1 MRLLRKA
8 ILTKSDFCQSL
19 LIMSATRKKIIDILE
34 NKSAHKQQV
43 FNNTITSFNLIKEVG
58 RQLVTAVA
66 DELKEKEA
74 LNLKYED
81 LNAYECGIYFAG
93 DMLLLNMHTNVF
105 TFERGNQ
112 IWRNRYIKDDNKRA
126 YFGVVH
132 VYNFLADSFK
142 YNRQTDSGVL
152 LCRLFINAEGHFF
165 AEGHRNLVRPVSN
178 IEHQVINEESISFLL
193 EECMKYALNF
203 DLTAPPF
210 GEVMTASVSD
220 LRSNRSELQ
229 MRTTK
234 KLGYR
239 R

>member
-1 MRLLRKA
+1 
-8 ILTKSDFCQSL
+8 
-19 LIMSATRKKIIDILE
+19 MSEARKKIVEILE
-34 NKSAHKQQV
+34 TKSVHKQSV
-43 FNNTITSFNLIKEVG
+43 FKNTVSSFNLIKDLG
-58 RQLVTAVA
+58 QQLVTKVGN
-66 DELKEKEA
+66 ELKEQET
-74 LNLKYED
+74 LKLSYED

-105 TFERGNQ
+105 TFDRGNQ
-112 IWRNRYIKDDNKRA
+112 IWRNRYIKEDNKRA

-142 YNRQTDSGVL
+142 YNRQNDSGVL
-152 LCRLFINAEGHFF
+152 LCRIFINSEGHFF

-178 IEHQVINEESISFLL
+178 LEHQVINEESITFLL

-210 GEVMTASVSD
+210 GEVMTASVSN

>member
-1 MRLLRKA
+1 MSEARK
-8 ILTKSDFCQSL
+8 Q
-19 LIMSATRKKIIDILE
+19 IIEILE
-34 NKSAHKQQV
+34 SKSAHKQQV
-43 FNNTITSFNLIKEVG
+43 FNNTISCFNSFKEVG
-58 RQLVTAVA
+58 QSLVKAIA
-66 DELKEKEA
+66 DGLKEQEEQ
-74 LNLKYED
+74 LTLKFED
-81 LNAYECGIYFAG
+81 LNTYECGIHFAG

-105 TFERGNQ
+105 TFERSNQ
-112 IWRNRYIKDDNKRA
+112 IWRNSYIKEDKNRA

-132 VYNFLADSFK
+132 VYNFLADSFR

-152 LCRLFINAEGHFF
+152 LCRIFINSEGHFF
-165 AEGHRNLVRPVSN
+165 AEGHRNLVRPVSHL
-178 IEHQVINEESISFLL
+178 EDQVINTKSITYLL

-203 DLTAPPF
+203 DLTAPAF

-220 LRSNRSELQ
+220 LRLNRSELQ